1 MTPRPRLYAARRAPR
16 LYAAR
21 RAVTPHR
28 WPGAQ
33 AGARLQPQLASAFV
47 ETCLRPWRRLGRGAC
62 EPRHCCQAVS
72 GALRPCGPFQ
82 LLLCYSTTSVRGGR
96 GGEPARARLR
106 AARAHQHAHYN
117 AQSFSK
123 NFGARK
129 PCAKG
134 KTGCF
139 RAQPVF
145 GLRVLPWR
153 FSGYC
158 FAQRGALKCGVPPM
172 GGWWWCAPKSP
183 FLGSPW
189 VLGPVWLIGLASAKR
204 NRGPVNGF
212 LHQCR
217 FPGFSL
223 TG

>member
-1 MTPRPRLYAARRAPR
+1 MRGGRGGEPARARLRVARAHQHAP
-16 LYAAR
+16 YI
-21 RAVTPHR
+21 
-28 WPGAQ
+28 AQ
-33 AGARLQPQLASAFV
+33 SASKNFGARKPCAKGKTGCSRAQPGFG
-47 ETCLRPWRRLGRGAC
+47 LRVLPWRFSGYFSAQRGALKC
-62 EPRHCCQAVS
+62 APKSPFLGSPWGPGTSFGRVAWPQPS
-72 GALRPCGPFQ
+72 GTEGRFTGL
-82 LLLCYSTTSVRGGR
+82 STSVRGGR

-158 FAQRGALKCGVPPM
+158 FAQRGALKCAPNGCGVPPNRL
-172 GGWWWCAPKSP
+172 S
-183 FLGSPW
+183 W
-189 VLGPVWLIGLASAKR
+189 VLHGSWDQFG
-204 NRGPVNGF
+204 
-212 LHQCR
+212 
-217 FPGFSL
+217 
-223 TG
+223 